1 MDKRRVYKPKP
12 FAHAIEIKQG
22 KKENNQPNQKLIP
35 KNKKY

>member
-22 KKENNQPNQKLIP
+22 KTRKQSTKP
-35 KNKKY
+35 KTNTEK